1 MKKTVLLIQAL
12 AFFMAFTS
20 LLTAPALADTVY
32 TYTGNPFTHVVA
44 PITTS
49 DFVSASFTVASP
61 LAPDSEF
68 SNELLGALPINP
80 ISWDVSTAGYTLSNT
95 TPGVIVGLNF
105 WTDSQGNIVD
115 WIFGAE
121 AESVPGQIETDR
133 DGLSD
138 FVGDNFG
145 TVNPSFNSDNPGV
158 WTISTSTPSAV
169 PEPQSLLL
177 VTTGLLGVLST
188 VRRNL
193 RRS

>member
-1 MKKTVLLIQAL
+1 MHIQAL

-32 TYTGNPFTHVVA
+32 TYTGNPFTQVVA

-49 DFVSASFTVASP
+49 DFVTASFTVASP
-61 LAPDSEF
+61 LAPNSEF
-68 SNELLGALPINP
+68 SNEILGALPFNP
-80 ISWDVSTAGYTLSNT
+80 ISWDVSTAGYTISNA

-133 DGLSD
+133 AEISSFD
-138 FVGDNFG
+138 FVGDHYG
-145 TVNPSFNSDNPGV
+145 TVNQSLNSNNPGV
-158 WTISTSTPSAV
+158 WTISTSTPPAV

-177 VTTGLLGVLST
+177 VATGLLGVLST

-193 RRS
+193 QRS

>member
-1 MKKTVLLIQAL
+1 MHIQAL

-32 TYTGNPFTHVVA
+32 TYTGNPFTQVVA

-49 DFVSASFTVASP
+49 DFVTASFTVASP
-61 LAPDSEF
+61 LAPNSEF
-68 SNELLGALPINP
+68 SNEILGALPFNP
-80 ISWDVSTAGYTLSNT
+80 ISWDVSTAGYTISNA

-133 DGLSD
+133 AEISSFD
-138 FVGDNFG
+138 FVGDHYG
-145 TVNPSFNSDNPGV
+145 TVNPSFNSNNPGV
-158 WTISTSTPSAV
+158 WTISTSTPPAV

-177 VTTGLLGVLST
+177 VATGLLGVLST

-193 RRS
+193 QRS

>member
-1 MKKTVLLIQAL
+1 MHIQAL

-32 TYTGNPFTHVVA
+32 TYTGNPFTQVVA

-49 DFVSASFTVASP
+49 DFVTASFTVASP
-61 LAPDSEF
+61 LAPNSEF
-68 SNELLGALPINP
+68 SNE
-80 ISWDVSTAGYTLSNT
+80 

-121 AESVPGQIETDR
+121 AEPVPGQIETDR
-133 DGLSD
+133 AEISSFD
-138 FVGDNFG
+138 FVGDHYG
-145 TVNPSFNSDNPGV
+145 TVNQSLNSNNPGV
-158 WTISTSTPSAV
+158 WTISTSTPPAV

-177 VTTGLLGVLST
+177 VATGLLGVLS
-188 VRRNL
+188 
-193 RRS
+193 

>member
-1 MKKTVLLIQAL
+1 VHIQAL

-32 TYTGNPFTHVVA
+32 TYTGNPFTQVVA

-49 DFVSASFTVASP
+49 DFVTASFTVASP
-61 LAPDSEF
+61 LAPNSEF
-68 SNELLGALPINP
+68 SNELPGALPFNP
-80 ISWDVSTAGYTLSNT
+80 LSWDVSTAGYTISNT

-133 DGLSD
+133 AEISNFD
-138 FVGDNFG
+138 FVGDHYG
-145 TVNPSFNSDNPGV
+145 TVNPSF
-158 WTISTSTPSAV
+158 TSITPAY
-169 PEPQSLLL
+169 
-177 VTTGLLGVLST
+177 G
-188 VRRNL
+188 
-193 RRS
+193 RSQHHHPRLF